1 MKNVYFCLFVHIA
14 AVAVEHQELLSLAWP
29 KWSFHK

>member
-14 AVAVEHQELLSLAWP
+14 AVAVEHQELLSLA
-29 KWSFHK
+29 